1 MNKRTILFISFVVMT
16 LVLMSNAC
24 FAQDTTQAVAA
35 DPSWAENLYYW
46 FKDHMNYW
54 TILVLM
60 AIESSVIPLPSEVV
74 VPPAAYFSLQ
84 ANSSLDFWVVILV
97 ATAGAY
103 LGSAINYGLSLLI
116 GRPIIY
122 AFADSKVGH
131 FLRLSKEKME
141 KAEQYFQKKGSISI
155 FFGRLLPA
163 VRHLISI
170 PAGLSR
176 MNFGTFSFFTII
188 GAGLWNVVLAG
199 LGYLLYRVVPDDS
212 QFFAQLEH
220 YNHYLKI
227 AGFALLGLVI
237 IYIIY
242 KVMKN
247 KKKNAVENSETSDDN
262 IKDK

>member
-1 MNKRTILFISFVVMT
+1 MNKRTILFISFAVMA
-16 LVLMSNAC
+16 VMLMSDAC
-24 FAQDTTQAVAA
+24 FAQDATQAVAA
-35 DPSWAENLYYW
+35 EPSWAEKLYYW

-54 TILVLM
+54 TVFVLM

-103 LGSAINYGLSLLI
+103 LGSVINYGLSMII

-131 FLRLSKEKME
+131 FLHLSKEKME
-141 KAEQYFQKKGSISI
+141 RAELYFQKKGSISI

-176 MNFGTFSFFTII
+176 MNFGTFSLYTII
-188 GAGLWNVVLAG
+188 GAGIWNVILAG

-227 AGFALLGLVI
+227 AGFVLLGAVI
-237 IYIIY
+237 LYIIY
-242 KVMKN
+242 KMY
-247 KKKNAVENSETSDDN
+247 KKKNNKSQEL
-262 IKDK
+262 

>member
-1 MNKRTILFISFVVMT
+1 MNKRTILFILFAVMA
-16 LVLMSNAC
+16 VMLMSDAC
-24 FAQDTTQAVAA
+24 FAQDATQAVAA
-35 DPSWAENLYYW
+35 EPSWAEKLYYW

-54 TILVLM
+54 TVLVLM

-103 LGSAINYGLSLLI
+103 LGSVINYGLSMII

-131 FLRLSKEKME
+131 FLHLSKEKME
-141 KAEQYFQKKGSISI
+141 KAELYFQKKGSISI

-176 MNFGTFSFFTII
+176 MNFGTFSLFTII
-188 GAGLWNVVLAG
+188 GAGIWNVILAG

-227 AGFALLGLVI
+227 AGFVLLGAVI
-237 IYIIY
+237 LYIIY
-242 KVMKN
+242 KVY
-247 KKKNAVENSETSDDN
+247 KKKNNKSQEL
-262 IKDK
+262 

>member
-1 MNKRTILFISFVVMT
+1 MNRNRIIIILLSIVAV
-16 LVLMSNAC
+16 VLMADAV
-24 FAQDTTQAVAA
+24 FAQDVAA
-35 DPSWAENLYYW
+35 ATAPQSSWAEELYNW
-46 FKDHMNYW
+46 FKEHMNYT
-54 TILVLM
+54 TIIVLM
-60 AIESSVIPLPSEVV
+60 AIESSVVPLPSEVV

-84 ANSSLDFWVVILV
+84 ANSSLDFWVVILA
-97 ATAGAY
+97 ATLGAY
-103 LGSAINYGLSLLI
+103 LGSAINYGLSMII

-141 KAEQYFQKKGSISI
+141 RAEQYFQKKGSISI

-188 GAGLWNVVLAG
+188 GAGIWNVVLAS
-199 LGYLLYRVVPDDS
+199 LGYLLYRIVPDDN

-227 AGFALLGLVI
+227 TGFALLGAVI
-237 IYIIY
+237 LYICY
-242 KVMKN
+242 KVYKN
-247 KKKNAVENSETSDDN
+247 KKKSTQHND
-262 IKDK
+262 

>member
-1 MNKRTILFISFVVMT
+1 MNKRTILFISFAVMA
-16 LVLMSNAC
+16 VMLMSDAC
-24 FAQDTTQAVAA
+24 FAQDATQAVAA
-35 DPSWAENLYYW
+35 EPSWAEKLYYW
-46 FKDHMNYW
+46 LKDHMNYW
-54 TILVLM
+54 TVLVLM

-103 LGSAINYGLSLLI
+103 LGSVINYGLSMII

-131 FLRLSKEKME
+131 FLHLSKEKME
-141 KAEQYFQKKGSISI
+141 RAELYFQKKGSISI

-176 MNFGTFSFFTII
+176 MNFGTFSMFTII
-188 GAGLWNVVLAG
+188 GAGIWNVILAG

-227 AGFALLGLVI
+227 AGFVLLGAVI
-237 IYIIY
+237 LYIIY
-242 KVMKN
+242 KVY
-247 KKKNAVENSETSDDN
+247 KKKNNKSQEL
-262 IKDK
+262 

>member
-1 MNKRTILFISFVVMT
+1 MNRNRIIIILLSVVAV
-16 LVLMSNAC
+16 VLMADAV
-24 FAQDTTQAVAA
+24 FAQDVAA
-35 DPSWAENLYYW
+35 ATAPQSSWAEELYNW
-46 FKDHMNYW
+46 FKEHMNYT
-54 TILVLM
+54 TIIVLM
-60 AIESSVIPLPSEVV
+60 AIESSVVPLPSEVV

-84 ANSSLDFWVVILV
+84 ANSSLDFWMVILA
-97 ATAGAY
+97 ATLGAY
-103 LGSAINYGLSLLI
+103 LGSAINYGLSMII

-131 FLRLSKEKME
+131 FLHLSKEKME
-141 KAEQYFQKKGSISI
+141 RAEQYFQKKGSISI

-188 GAGLWNVVLAG
+188 GAGIWNVVLAG
-199 LGYLLYRVVPDDS
+199 LGYLLYRIVPDDS

-227 AGFALLGLVI
+227 AGFALLGAVVL
-237 IYIIY
+237 YICY
-242 KVMKN
+242 KVYKN
-247 KKKNAVENSETSDDN
+247 KKKTTEHNDEKTN
-262 IKDK
+262 

>member
-1 MNKRTILFISFVVMT
+1 MNRNRIIIILLSIVAV
-16 LVLMSNAC
+16 VLMADAV
-24 FAQDTTQAVAA
+24 FAQDVAA
-35 DPSWAENLYYW
+35 ATAPQSSWAEELYNW
-46 FKDHMNYW
+46 FKEHMNYT
-54 TILVLM
+54 TIIVLM
-60 AIESSVIPLPSEVV
+60 AIESSVVPLPSEVV

-84 ANSSLDFWVVILV
+84 ANSSLDFWVVILS
-97 ATAGAY
+97 ATLGAY
-103 LGSAINYGLSLLI
+103 LGSAINYGLSMII

-122 AFADSKVGH
+122 SFADSKVGH

-141 KAEQYFQKKGSISI
+141 RAEQYFQKKGSISI

-188 GAGLWNVVLAG
+188 GAGIWNVVLAG
-199 LGYLLYRVVPDDS
+199 LGYLLYRIVPDDS

-227 AGFALLGLVI
+227 AGFALLGAVVL
-237 IYIIY
+237 YICY
-242 KVMKN
+242 KVYKN
-247 KKKNAVENSETSDDN
+247 KKKTTEHNDEKTN
-262 IKDK
+262 

>member
-1 MNKRTILFISFVVMT
+1 MNKRTILFISFAVMA
-16 LVLMSNAC
+16 VMLMSDAC
-24 FAQDTTQAVAA
+24 FAQDATQAVAA
-35 DPSWAENLYYW
+35 EPSWAEKLYYW

-54 TILVLM
+54 TVLVLM

-103 LGSAINYGLSLLI
+103 LGSAINYGLSMII

-131 FLRLSKEKME
+131 FLHLSKEKME
-141 KAEQYFQKKGSISI
+141 KAELYFQKKGSISI

-176 MNFGTFSFFTII
+176 MNFGTFSMFTII
-188 GAGLWNVVLAG
+188 GAGIWNVILAG

-227 AGFALLGLVI
+227 AGFVLLGAVI
-237 IYIIY
+237 LYIIY
-242 KVMKN
+242 KVY
-247 KKKNAVENSETSDDN
+247 KKKNNKSQEL
-262 IKDK
+262 

>member
-1 MNKRTILFISFVVMT
+1 MNDHKKLILFLLALVAA
-16 LVLMSNAC
+16 VLMSDAC
-24 FAQDTTQAVAA
+24 FAQDAAQAASA
-35 DPSWAENLYYW
+35 EPSWTEKLYFW

-54 TILVLM
+54 TIIILM

-84 ANSSLDFWVVILV
+84 ANSSLDFWLVILV
-97 ATAGAY
+97 ATVGAY
-103 LGSAINYGLSLLI
+103 LGSAINYGLSMLI

-131 FLRLSKEKME
+131 FLHLSKEKME
-141 KAEQYFQKKGSISI
+141 RAEQYFQQKGSVSI

-176 MNFGTFSFFTII
+176 MNFATFSFFTIV
-188 GAGLWNVVLAG
+188 GAGIWNIVLAG
-199 LGYLLYRVVPDDS
+199 LGYLLYRIVPDDT

-227 AGFALLGLVI
+227 AGFIVLGAVI
-237 IYIIY
+237 VFIIY
-242 KVMKN
+242 KVVKN
-247 KKKNAVENSETSDDN
+247 KKTRKQEDEKTR
-262 IKDK
+262 KQE

>member
-1 MNKRTILFISFVVMT
+1 MNRNRIIIILLSVVAV
-16 LVLMSNAC
+16 VLMADAV
-24 FAQDTTQAVAA
+24 FAQDVAA
-35 DPSWAENLYYW
+35 ATAPQSSWAEELYNW
-46 FKDHMNYW
+46 FKEHMNYT
-54 TILVLM
+54 TIIVLM
-60 AIESSVIPLPSEVV
+60 AIESSVVPLPSEVV

-84 ANSSLDFWVVILV
+84 ANSSLDFWVVILA
-97 ATAGAY
+97 ATLGAY
-103 LGSAINYGLSLLI
+103 LGSAINYGLSMII

-141 KAEQYFQKKGSISI
+141 RAEQYFQKKGSISI

-188 GAGLWNVVLAG
+188 GAGIWNVVLAG
-199 LGYLLYRVVPDDS
+199 LGYLLYRIVPDDS

-227 AGFALLGLVI
+227 AGFALLGAVVL
-237 IYIIY
+237 YICY
-242 KVMKN
+242 KVYKN
-247 KKKNAVENSETSDDN
+247 KKKTTEHNDEKTN
-262 IKDK
+262 

>member
-1 MNKRTILFISFVVMT
+1 MAVM
-16 LVLMSNAC
+16 LMSDAC
-24 FAQDTTQAVAA
+24 FAQDATQAVAA
-35 DPSWAENLYYW
+35 EPSWAEKLYYW

-54 TILVLM
+54 TVLVLM

-103 LGSAINYGLSLLI
+103 LGSVINYGLSMII

-131 FLRLSKEKME
+131 FLHLSKEKME
-141 KAEQYFQKKGSISI
+141 KAELYFQKKGSISI

-176 MNFGTFSFFTII
+176 MNFGTFSLFTII
-188 GAGLWNVVLAG
+188 GAGIWNVILAG

-227 AGFALLGLVI
+227 AGFVLLGAVI
-237 IYIIY
+237 LYIIY
-242 KVMKN
+242 KMY
-247 KKKNAVENSETSDDN
+247 KKKNNKSQEL
-262 IKDK
+262 

>member
-1 MNKRTILFISFVVMT
+1 MNRNKIIITMLAFMAVIVMSDIC
-16 LVLMSNAC
+16 M
-24 FAQDTTQAVAA
+24 AQEATTVAA
-35 DPSWAENLYYW
+35 PHASWAEDLYYW

-54 TILVLM
+54 TIMVLM

-84 ANSSLDFWVVILV
+84 ANSSLEFWLVIVV
-97 ATAGAY
+97 ATVGAY
-103 LGSAINYGLSLLI
+103 LGSAINYGLSMLI

-141 KAEQYFQKKGSISI
+141 RAEQYFQKRGSISI

-176 MNFGTFSFFTII
+176 MNFGTFSFFTVL
-188 GAGLWNVVLAG
+188 GAGIWNVVLAG

-227 AGFALLGLVI
+227 AGFTLLGLVI

-247 KKKNAVENSETSDDN
+247 KRSKNNTDIE
-262 IKDK
+262 

>member
-1 MNKRTILFISFVVMT
+1 MNKRTILFISFAVMA
-16 LVLMSNAC
+16 VMLMSDAC
-24 FAQDTTQAVAA
+24 FAQDATQAVAA
-35 DPSWAENLYYW
+35 EPSWAEKLYYW

-54 TILVLM
+54 TVLVLM

-103 LGSAINYGLSLLI
+103 LGSVINYGLSMII

-131 FLRLSKEKME
+131 FLHLSKEKME
-141 KAEQYFQKKGSISI
+141 RAELYFQKKGSISI

-176 MNFGTFSFFTII
+176 MNFGTFSMFTII
-188 GAGLWNVVLAG
+188 GAGIWNVILAG

-227 AGFALLGLVI
+227 AGFVLLGAVI
-237 IYIIY
+237 LYIIY
-242 KVMKN
+242 KMY
-247 KKKNAVENSETSDDN
+247 KKKNNKSQEL
-262 IKDK
+262 

>member
-1 MNKRTILFISFVVMT
+1 MNKRTILFISFAVMA

-24 FAQDTTQAVAA
+24 FAQDTTQTVAA
-35 DPSWAENLYYW
+35 EPSWAENLYYW

-199 LGYLLYRVVPDDS
+199 LGYLLYRVVPDGS

-227 AGFALLGLVI
+227 AGFALLGLVV

-242 KVMKN
+242 KVIKN
-247 KKKNAVENSETSDDN
+247 KKKNTVENSEISDDN
-262 IKDK
+262 FNN

>member
-1 MNKRTILFISFVVMT
+1 
-16 LVLMSNAC
+16 MSDAC
-24 FAQDTTQAVAA
+24 FAQDATQAVAA
-35 DPSWAENLYYW
+35 EPSWAEKLYYW

-54 TILVLM
+54 TVLVLM

-103 LGSAINYGLSLLI
+103 LGSVINYGLSMII

-131 FLRLSKEKME
+131 FLHLSKEKME
-141 KAEQYFQKKGSISI
+141 KAELYFQKKGSISI

-176 MNFGTFSFFTII
+176 MNFGTFSMFTII
-188 GAGLWNVVLAG
+188 GAGIWNVILAG

-227 AGFALLGLVI
+227 AGFVLLGAVI
-237 IYIIY
+237 LYIIY
-242 KVMKN
+242 KVY
-247 KKKNAVENSETSDDN
+247 KKKNNKSQEL
-262 IKDK
+262 

>member
-1 MNKRTILFISFVVMT
+1 MNKRTILFISFAVMA
-16 LVLMSNAC
+16 VMLMSDAC
-24 FAQDTTQAVAA
+24 FAQDATQAVAA
-35 DPSWAENLYYW
+35 EPSWAEKLYYW

-54 TILVLM
+54 TVFVLM

-103 LGSAINYGLSLLI
+103 LGSVINYGLSMII

-131 FLRLSKEKME
+131 FLHLSKEKME
-141 KAEQYFQKKGSISI
+141 KAELYFQKKGSISI

-176 MNFGTFSFFTII
+176 MNFGTFSMFTII
-188 GAGLWNVVLAG
+188 GAGIWNVILAG

-227 AGFALLGLVI
+227 AGFVLLGAVI
-237 IYIIY
+237 LYIIY
-242 KVMKN
+242 KVY
-247 KKKNAVENSETSDDN
+247 KKKNNKSQEL
-262 IKDK
+262 

>member
-1 MNKRTILFISFVVMT
+1 MTIMIVA
-16 LVLMSNAC
+16 NEC
-24 FAQDTTQAVAA
+24 YAQDAQQVAA
-35 DPSWAENLYYW
+35 TGEMSWAEELYLW
-46 FKDHMNYW
+46 FKEHMNYW

-103 LGSAINYGLSLLI
+103 LGSAINYGLSVII

-131 FLRLSKEKME
+131 FLHLSKEKME
-141 KAEQYFQKKGSISI
+141 HAEEYFQKKGSISI

-188 GAGLWNVVLAG
+188 GAGIWNIVLAG
-199 LGYLLYRVVPDDS
+199 LGYLLFRVVPDDT

-227 AGFALLGLVI
+227 AGFALLGCAI
-237 IYIIY
+237 AYIIY
-242 KVMKN
+242 KVYKN
-247 KKKNAVENSETSDDN
+247 KKIKNNKKS
-262 IKDK
+262 

>member
-1 MNKRTILFISFVVMT
+1 MNKRTILFISFAVMA
-16 LVLMSNAC
+16 VMLMSDAC
-24 FAQDTTQAVAA
+24 FAQDATQAVAA
-35 DPSWAENLYYW
+35 EPSWAEKLYYW

-54 TILVLM
+54 TVLVLM

-103 LGSAINYGLSLLI
+103 LGSAINYGLSMII

-131 FLRLSKEKME
+131 FLHLSKEKME
-141 KAEQYFQKKGSISI
+141 KAELYFQKKGSISI

-176 MNFGTFSFFTII
+176 MNFGTFSLYTII
-188 GAGLWNVVLAG
+188 GAGIWNVILAG

-227 AGFALLGLVI
+227 AGFVLLGAVI
-237 IYIIY
+237 LYIIY
-242 KVMKN
+242 KVY
-247 KKKNAVENSETSDDN
+247 KKKNNKSQEL
-262 IKDK
+262 